1 MPTPFDAI
9 RGVPNACQ
17 VLPKVVTGGQPDKS
31 HLEALA
37 KAGTRVVLDLR
48 APHEPRPF
56 DEPATVRG
64 LGMSYE
70 NVPVGAGPLDDALLE
85 RILAVY
91 RAHPDTTVF
100 CHCAGGNR
108 VGGAL
113 IPYLILDQAFSEDDA
128 IATAKR
134 VGLISPELQAW
145 GLEYA
150 RRKAGE

>member
-1 MPTPFDAI
+1 MTPYDAI

-17 VLPKVVTGGQPDKS
+17 ALPRVVTGGQPDKS

-37 KAGTRVVLDLR
+37 QAGVKVVLDLR

-56 DEPATVRG
+56 DEPAIVHS
-64 LGMSYE
+64 LGMTYA
-70 NVPVGAGPLDDALLE
+70 NVPVGVGPLDDALLE

-91 RAHPDTTVF
+91 RAHPESTVF

-113 IPYLILDQAFSEDDA
+113 IPYLILDQMFSEDDA
-128 IATAKR
+128 IATARR
-134 VGLISPELQAW
+134 VGLSGPELLAW
-145 GLEYA
+145 GVEYA
-150 RRKAGE
+150 RRKGGE